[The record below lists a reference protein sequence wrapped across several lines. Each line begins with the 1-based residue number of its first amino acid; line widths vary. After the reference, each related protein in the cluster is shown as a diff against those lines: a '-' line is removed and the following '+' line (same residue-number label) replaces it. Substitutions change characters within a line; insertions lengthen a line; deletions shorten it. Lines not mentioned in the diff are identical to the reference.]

1 MKSCVEKV
9 MASGKDE
16 SAAYAICTAS
26 LQDAG
31 QPIFEADDQAADAV
45 HLRLLAVRHRILAL
59 SNPEGVNQYT
69 AGGGRAGHFDDKD
82 SSRISGI
89 ASKAGGDR
97 DKENALASQMA
108 KSITDPDKAHRRA
121 NAAEDQNYH
130 QVAAIFRARGDE
142 LQPKPSAGGE
152 HAAKDTERIAGI
164 VTRAGGSFDKQSA
177 LAEQMAKSID
187 SPEKAAARASAAE
200 AAGHPHIAEKF
211 HERVQELT
219 PKTAEVKAETPNAQA
234 PPVSTVA
241 PPKADTGPK
250 MGEHLSPR
258 MQIIKTEGE
267 QLRGSERPL
276 DYGHVNELLREKYGD
291 ERGNKQYEKLI
302 DAPGRGVHFVVGT
315 KIQME
320 KVAMAKAVGVPRD
333 QISEHSY
340 GSLHGKWMAQKASKK
355 LSAMDDD
362 LDIIL
367 LRSLAEHHRSL
378 AASL

>member
-1 MKSCVEKV
+1 MPDRPHHTEHMKSCVEKV
-9 MASGKDE
+9 MATGKDE

-26 LQDAG
+26 LQGAG
-31 QPIFEADDQAADAV
+31 EPIFEASADAV
-45 HLRLLAVRHRILAL
+45 HLRLLAVRHRLLAL
-59 SNPEGVNQYT
+59 SNPEGINQYT
-69 AGGGRAGHFDDKD
+69 GGGTHG
-82 SSRISGI
+82 
-89 ASKAGGDR
+89 
-97 DKENALASQMA
+97 
-108 KSITDPDKAHRRA
+108 P
-121 NAAEDQNYH
+121 
-130 QVAAIFRARGDE
+130 
-142 LQPKPSAGGE
+142 
-152 HAAKDTERIAGI
+152 KDTERIAGI

-177 LAEQMAKSID
+177 LASQMAKSID

-241 PPKADTGPK
+241 PPKAEPTGPK

-258 MQIIKTEGE
+258 MQIIKTEGD